1 VGETLNRHEVNDKT
15 LTSRSPSLTLLGM
28 YDQSESELLR
38 LLADRAGIVADY
50 YDIAGTQHVTT
61 DETRRAILSAMGLG
75 VGSREELIEEL
86 MAWDNRP
93 WLRGC
98 EPVHVIRLGHEA
110 GPWSLH
116 VPCEASDDA
125 VLQVRWSLQLESEAQ
140 PREWTEG
147 PGLRIEET
155 RTIHGRRFVRVA
167 PSIPPDLPLGYHT
180 VTVWAKT
187 NSATVDATCRFIVA
201 PERCYIPD
209 QFHHGARWWGIALQL
224 YSLRS
229 NRNWGIGDFGDLGSV
244 VEWTGRQLGAAVIGL
259 NPLHALKN
267 TKPYHISPYSP
278 SSRLFLNDLYID
290 VEQVAE
296 YHTTVEVKACLADP
310 SFRARIEA
318 ARRGAFVE
326 YDEVRSIKQEVLELC
341 YRAFLR
347 EHFEGEEP
355 ALRPRTERGW
365 TFHRFVEDEGESL
378 TSYAV
383 FQALEESRQAEQGVS
398 ATWADWPESYRIP
411 TSEAVAEFRRSHMQ
425 RVRFF
430 QYLQWLAADQ
440 LLELAKKTREA
451 GMPIGFYHDLALGS
465 DRYGADG
472 WRSQDAL
479 ALDADC
485 GAPPDAFAPE
495 GQNWGFPPLDP
506 LRLRASGY
514 QYVIELLRKNL
525 RYGGA
530 IRLDHVMALFRLFWI
545 PRGHP
550 ASMGT
555 YVHYRDEEMLAI
567 LALESTRA
575 MALVIGEDLGTVPDW
590 VRDRLEATGV
600 LSYRVLYFERTHA
613 GAWKAP
619 AHYPAQAL
627 AVVTTHDLATLSGY
641 WEGIDIETRSGLGL
655 FASEQ
660 ARSEMLSGRQLEKA
674 GILAALKSEGLLPP
688 GVSDDPAQVP
698 TMTAELTEAVHQ
710 YLARSPAWIVLANI
724 EDIIGARAQ
733 ANLPGTLDQ
742 HPNWCRKL
750 DPAVEGLTQDSRFE
764 RFAAQL
770 RMIRPPV

>member
-1 VGETLNRHEVNDKT
+1 
-15 LTSRSPSLTLLGM
+15 M

-38 LLADRAGIVADY
+38 MLADRAGIVADY
-50 YDIAGTQHVTT
+50 HDIAGTKHVTT
-61 DETRRAILSAMGLG
+61 DETRRAILSAMRLR
-75 VGSREELIEEL
+75 VTNREELIEEL
-86 MAWDNRP
+86 TEWDNRP

-98 EPVHVIRLGHEA
+98 EPVHVIRLGREV
-110 GPWSLH
+110 GTWSFH
-116 VPCEASDDA
+116 IPCEVPDDA
-125 VLQVRWSLQLESEAQ
+125 GLQVRWSLQLESEEQ
-140 PREWTEG
+140 PREGIEG
-147 PGLRIEET
+147 PGLSIEET
-155 RTIHGRRFVRVA
+155 RTIHGRRFVRTA
-167 PSIPPDLPLGYHT
+167 LSIPPDLPIGYHT
-180 VTVWAKT
+180 VTACAKAG
-187 NSATVDATCRFIVA
+187 SAKVDATCRFIVA

-209 QFHHGARWWGIALQL
+209 QLHHGARWWGIALQL

-229 NRNWGIGDFGDLGSV
+229 DRNWGVGDFGDLAPF
-244 VEWTGRQLGAAVIGL
+244 VEWAGWKLGAAVIGL

-267 TKPYHISPYSP
+267 TQPYHISPYSP

-296 YHTTVEVKACLADP
+296 YHTTAEVKARLADP

-318 ARRGAFVE
+318 VRRGELVE
-326 YDEVRSIKQEVLELC
+326 YDTVATLKREVLDLC
-341 YRAFLR
+341 YRAFLQ

-355 ALRPRTERGW
+355 ALQPRTERGW
-365 TFHRFVEDEGESL
+365 TFHRFAEREGESL
-378 TSYAV
+378 TSYAL
-383 FQALEESRQAEQGVS
+383 FQALEEVRQAEQGVS
-398 ATWADWPESYRIP
+398 ATWADWSEPYRTP
-411 TSEAVAEFRRSHMQ
+411 TSEDVAEFRRRHMQ

-440 LLELAKKTREA
+440 LLTLAKKTREA

-472 WRSQDAL
+472 WRFQEVL
-479 ALDADC
+479 ALNADC

-506 LRLRASGY
+506 LRLRMSGY

-545 PRGHP
+545 PRGLP
-550 ASMGT
+550 AAMGT
-555 YVHYRDEEMLAI
+555 YVHYRDDELLAI
-567 LALESTRA
+567 LALESVRA
-575 MALVIGEDLGTVPDW
+575 KALVIGEDLGTVPDW
-590 VRDRLEATGV
+590 VRERLEATGV
-600 LSYRVLYFERTHA
+600 LSYRVLYFERTHS
-613 GAWKAP
+613 GAWKP
-619 AHYPAQAL
+619 PSHYPAQAL

-641 WEGIDIETRSGLGL
+641 WEGVDIETRSALGL
-655 FASEQ
+655 FSSEQ
-660 ARSEMLSGRQLEKA
+660 ARTAMLSGRQWEKA
-674 GILAALKSEGLLPP
+674 GILAALKSEGLLPS

-698 TMTAELTEAVHQ
+698 TMTTELMEAVHQ

-742 HPNWCRKL
+742 HPNWCRRL
-750 DPAVEGLTQDSRFE
+750 DSTVTGLTQDSRFE
-764 RFAAQL
+764 RLAARL
-770 RMIRPPV
+770 RVIRPPV

>member
-1 VGETLNRHEVNDKT
+1 MH
-15 LTSRSPSLTLLGM
+15 
-28 YDQSESELLR
+28 DQSESDLLR
-38 LLADRAGIVADY
+38 ALADRAGIVADY
-50 YDIAGTQHVTT
+50 HDIAGTQHVTT
-61 DETRRAILSAMGLG
+61 DETRRAILSAMGLR
-75 VGSREELIEEL
+75 VANRAELIEEL
-86 MAWDNRP
+86 AGWENRP

-98 EPVHVIRLGHEA
+98 EPVHVVRLGRAA
-110 GPWSLH
+110 GTWSLC
-116 VPCEASDDA
+116 VPCEVPDDA
-125 VLQVRWSLQLESEAQ
+125 VLQVCWSLQLEFEER
-140 PREWTEG
+140 PREGVEG

-155 RTIHGRRFVRVA
+155 RMIHGRRFVRVA
-167 PSIPPDLPLGYHT
+167 LSTPPDLPIGYHS
-180 VTVWAKT
+180 VTACAKAG
-187 NSATVDATCRFIVA
+187 SAKVDATCRFIVA

-209 QFHHGARWWGIALQL
+209 QLHHGARWWGIALQL

-229 NRNWGIGDFGDLGSV
+229 HRNWGVGDFGDLASV
-244 VEWTGRQLGAAVIGL
+244 VEWTGRELGAAVIGL

-296 YHTTVEVKACLADP
+296 YQTAPEVKACLAEP
-310 SFRARIEA
+310 SFQARIEA
-318 ARRGAFVE
+318 ARRGELVE
-326 YDEVRSIKQEVLELC
+326 YDAVRSIKREVLELC
-341 YRAFLR
+341 HRAFLR
-347 EHFEGEEP
+347 EHWEGEEP
-355 ALRPRTERGW
+355 ELQPRTERGRA
-365 TFHRFVEDEGESL
+365 FHQFVAREGESL

-383 FQALEESRQAEQGVS
+383 FQALEEAQQAEHGIS
-398 ATWADWPESYRIP
+398 ATWADWPEHYRIP
-411 TSEAVAEFRRSHMQ
+411 TPEAVREFRHRHMQ
-425 RVRFF
+425 RVGFF

-440 LLELAKKTREA
+440 MLALVKQTHQA

-472 WRSQDAL
+472 WRSQEVL
-479 ALDADC
+479 ALNADC

-506 LRLRASGY
+506 LRLRTSGY

-545 PRGHP
+545 PRGLP

-555 YVHYRDEEMLAI
+555 YVHYRDEELLAI
-567 LALESTRA
+567 LALESVRA
-575 MALVIGEDLGTVPDW
+575 KALVIGEDLGTVPDW

-600 LSYRVLYFERTHA
+600 LSYRVLYFERTHT
-613 GAWKAP
+613 GAWKPP

-641 WEGIDIETRSGLGL
+641 WEGADIEARSTLGL
-655 FASEQ
+655 FPSEQ
-660 ARSEMLSGRQLEKA
+660 ARSAMLSGRQWEKA

-688 GVSDDPAQVP
+688 GVPDDPVQVP
-698 TMTAELTEAVHQ
+698 TMTTELTEAIHQ
-710 YLARSPAWIVLANI
+710 YLAKSPAWMVLANI
-724 EDIIGARAQ
+724 EDIIGSRAQ

-750 DPAVEGLTQDSRFE
+750 GPTVEELTHDSRFE
-764 RFAAQL
+764 RLAAQL
-770 RMIRPPV
+770 RVIRPSV

>member
-1 VGETLNRHEVNDKT
+1 
-15 LTSRSPSLTLLGM
+15 M
-28 YDQSESELLR
+28 YDQSESDLLR
-38 LLADRAGIVADY
+38 MLADRAGIVADY
-50 YDIAGTQHVTT
+50 YDIGGVCHATA
-61 DETRRAILSAMGLG
+61 DETRRAILSAMSLR
-75 VGSREELIEEL
+75 VANREELIEEL
-86 MAWDNRP
+86 TAWDDCP

-98 EPVHVIRLGHEA
+98 EPVHVIRLGRDA
-110 GPWSLH
+110 GTWSFY
-116 VPCEASDDA
+116 VPCEIPDDA
-125 VLQVRWSLQLESEAQ
+125 LLQVHWSLQLESGEQ
-140 PREWTEG
+140 PCERTEG
-147 PGLRIEET
+147 PGLSIEET
-155 RTIHGRRFVRVA
+155 RTIHGRRFVRVVLA
-167 PSIPPDLPLGYHT
+167 VPPDLPIGYHS
-180 VTVWAKT
+180 VKACAKAG
-187 NSATVDATCRFIVA
+187 SAKVDATCRFIVA
-201 PERCYIPD
+201 PERCYIPT
-209 QFHHGARWWGIALQL
+209 QLQQGVRWWGIALQL

-229 NRNWGIGDFGDLGSV
+229 DRNWGIGDFGDLASV

-278 SSRLFLNDLYID
+278 TSRLFLNDLYID
-290 VEQVAE
+290 VEQVLE
-296 YHTTVEVKACLADP
+296 YRMTPEVQARLADA

-318 ARRGAFVE
+318 ARRGELVD
-326 YDEVRSIKQEVLELC
+326 YDAVGSVKREILDLC

-355 ALRPRTERGW
+355 ELKPTTERGW
-365 TFHRFVEDEGESL
+365 NFHRFTEREGETL
-378 TSYAV
+378 TYYAL
-383 FQALEESRQAEQGVS
+383 FQALEESRRAEQGISV
-398 ATWADWPESYRIP
+398 TWADWPEHYRIP
-411 TSEAVAEFRRSHMQ
+411 TSEAVGEFRRRHMQ

-440 LLELAKKTREA
+440 LLALAKKTHEV

-472 WRSQDAL
+472 WRSQEVL
-479 ALDADC
+479 ALNADC

-495 GQNWGFPPLDP
+495 GQNWGFSPLDP

-514 QYVIELLRKNL
+514 EYVIELLRKNL

-545 PRGHP
+545 PRGLP

-555 YVHYRDEEMLAI
+555 YVHYRDEELLAI
-567 LALESTRA
+567 LALESVRA
-575 MALVIGEDLGTVPDW
+575 KALVIGEDLGTVPDW

-600 LSYRVLYFERTHA
+600 LSYRVLYFERTPS

-641 WEGIDIETRSGLGL
+641 WEGADIEARSTLGL
-655 FASEQ
+655 FPSEQ
-660 ARSEMLSGRQLEKA
+660 ARSAMLSGRQWEKG

-688 GVSDDPAQVP
+688 GVPDDPAQVP
-698 TMTAELTEAVHQ
+698 TMTTELTEAIHQ
-710 YLARSPAWIVLANI
+710 YLARSSAWMVLANI
-724 EDIIGARAQ
+724 EDIIGTRAQ

-750 DPAVEGLTQDSRFE
+750 GSTVDELTQDSRFD
-764 RFAAQL
+764 RLAAQL
-770 RMIRPPV
+770 RVIRPSG